1 MIQKIN
7 VSTQK
12 FYISTFLFVMF
23 FVQIQAQNIRDDSL
37 TVTCYPVLNPQMLSK
52 QMRVSE
58 GFSKFEG
65 ITGIVLEKGEH
76 VVSVGKINGA
86 KIQLLVL
93 DWKKNAS
100 SSAAVQGNVFSLKEG
115 ENRILL

>member
-1 MIQKIN
+1 
-7 VSTQK
+7 
-12 FYISTFLFVMF
+12 MF
-23 FVQIQAQNIRDDSL
+23 FLQIQAQSLRGDSL

-52 QMRVSE
+52 QMRVYE

>member
-12 FYISTFLFVMF
+12 FYISTLLFVMF

-37 TVTCYPVLNPQMLSK
+37 TVTCYPVLNPQILSK

-93 DWKKNAS
+93 DWKKMRHHLRLYK
-100 SSAAVQGNVFSLKEG
+100 GTFFL
-115 ENRILL
+115 